1 MKKIVLSL
9 LAVCLFVANSSAQE
23 GAKKLPSAKELA
35 VYFTEQVN
43 AICPLSAEQK
53 SKVVVVAEEHFAKRL
68 AVKEGDNDALKALKA
83 ERKEA
88 VAKLFTPEQIEKL
101 KGHWEEIMDKL
112 KERASRS

>member
-1 MKKIVLSL
+1 MKKIILSL
-9 LAVCLFVANSSAQE
+9 VAVCLLVASSSAQE

-35 VYFTEQVN
+35 VYFAEEVN

-68 AVKEGDNDALKALKA
+68 AVKEGDKEALNTLKA
-83 ERKEA
+83 ERKDA
-88 VAKLFTPEQIEKL
+88 VTKLFTPEQIEKL
-101 KGHWEEIMDKL
+101 KGHWEEIMGKL